1 MKRPAQH
8 HFRVSLAESVR
19 TCLTLWYLVMVAF
32 IIVVFGGSLYATQT
46 FLNADVAESKLETQ
60 LYQDSQRFAQTY
72 RQALL
77 ERQAP
82 TALHLN
88 QSSQEMVLLLRPDGS
103 VLDARGPLT
112 GSVIQQLRAR
122 AEQNAEIIDLTVAQS
137 HSHGWWTRDT
147 AYRALITPVLNRN
160 ARVAILLVGL
170 QRQYPIIPF
179 LAIWLF
185 HGTLALLIA
194 AIGGY
199 WLAGKAL
206 RPVKMITQMTREIHA
221 TDLRRRL
228 HLQRR
233 DEFGELAATFD
244 HMLARLE
251 AAFKRQTQFTADAS
265 HELRTPLTIIDLEI
279 NRALTQLEQPEAY
292 RHVLEQ
298 IQAENEQMTATVNSL
313 LLLARADTGQMTL
326 DLQEVDLSDIALASV
341 ERLLPLAR
349 QSQVTLATGD
359 LPEMLVHG
367 DPQYLGQVL
376 TNLIENGI
384 KYSSGIGKRVY
395 VELACEQERWGV
407 VRVQDDG
414 PGISDEHL
422 PFLFERFYRVD
433 KARSR
438 RQKGPGQSSKSG
450 HEVPGGSGLGLSIV
464 QWIVQAHCGEI
475 RVKSTIGAGSLFEV
489 RLPLLNMVQE

>member
-1 MKRPAQH
+1 MKRSAQQ
-8 HFRVSLAESVR
+8 HFRVSLTSSVR
-19 TCLTLWYLVMVAF
+19 TRLTLWYLAMVAF
-32 IIVVFGGSLYATQT
+32 IMCLFGGSLYVTQT
-46 FLNADVAESKLETQ
+46 FLNSDAAESRLETQ
-60 LYQDSQRFAQTY
+60 LYQDSQQFAQTY
-72 RQALL
+72 RQALPDGHAL
-77 ERQAP
+77 
-82 TALHLN
+82 TALRLN
-88 QSSQEMVLLLRPDGS
+88 QTSQEMVLLLRPDGS

-112 GSVIQQLRAR
+112 SSEIQQLRVR
-122 AEQNAEIIDLTVAQS
+122 AEQNSEMIDLTTSQN
-137 HSHGWWTRDT
+137 HSHGWWAWDT
-147 AYRALITPVLNRN
+147 TYRVLITPMLNQN
-160 ARVAILLVGL
+160 ARVASLLVGL
-170 QRQYPIIPF
+170 PRPHSIS
-179 LAIWLF
+179 LLEIWLF
-185 HGTLALLIA
+185 HGTLALLVA

-206 RPVKMITQMTREIHA
+206 RPVKMITRTANEISA

-228 HLQRR
+228 HLQSR

-251 AAFKRQTQFTADAS
+251 AAFKRQAQFTADAS

-359 LPEMLVHG
+359 LPEVLVRG
-367 DPQYLGQVL
+367 DPQYLGQMM

-384 KYSSGIGKRVY
+384 KYSSGIGKRVHI
-395 VELACEQERWGV
+395 ELACEQERWGV

-414 PGISDEHL
+414 PGISNDHL
-422 PFLFERFYRVD
+422 PYLFERFYRVD

-438 RQKGPGQSSKSG
+438 RQKGPALSSKPG
-450 HEVPGGSGLGLSIV
+450 YGEPGGSGLGLSIV
-464 QWIVQAHCGEI
+464 QWIVQAHGGEI
-475 RVKSTIGAGSLFEV
+475 RVESKIGAGTLFEV
-489 RLPLLNMVQE
+489 RLPLLNMAEE

>member
-8 HFRVSLAESVR
+8 HFRVSLTSSVR
-19 TCLTLWYLVMVAF
+19 TRLTLWYLAMVAF
-32 IIVVFGGSLYATQT
+32 IMCLFGGSLYVTQT
-46 FLNADVAESKLETQ
+46 FLNSDAAESRLETQ
-60 LYQDSQRFAQTY
+60 LYQDSQQFAQIY
-72 RQALL
+72 RQALPY
-77 ERQAP
+77 RQAL
-82 TALHLN
+82 TALRLN

-112 GSVIQQLRAR
+112 SSEIQQLRAR
-122 AEQNAEIIDLTVAQS
+122 AEQNSEMIDLTTSQN
-137 HSHGWWTRDT
+137 HSYGWWARDT
-147 AYRALITPVLNRN
+147 TYRVLITPVLNQN
-160 ARVAILLVGL
+160 ARVASLLVGL
-170 QRQYPIIPF
+170 PRPHSIS
-179 LAIWLF
+179 LLEIWLF
-185 HGTLALLIA
+185 HGTLALLVA

-206 RPVKMITQMTREIHA
+206 RPVKMITRTANEISV

-228 HLQRR
+228 HLQSR

-251 AAFKRQTQFTADAS
+251 AAFKRQAQFTADAS

-349 QSQVTLATGD
+349 QSQVKLATGD
-359 LPEMLVHG
+359 LPEVLVRG
-367 DPQYLGQVL
+367 DPQYLGQMM

-395 VELACEQERWGV
+395 IELACEQERRGV

-414 PGISDEHL
+414 PGISNDHL
-422 PFLFERFYRVD
+422 PYLFERFYRVD

-438 RQKGPGQSSKSG
+438 RQKGPALSSKPG
-450 HEVPGGSGLGLSIV
+450 YGEPGGSGLGLSIV
-464 QWIVQAHCGEI
+464 QWIVQAHGGEI
-475 RVKSTIGAGSLFEV
+475 RVESKIGAGTLFEV
-489 RLPLLNMVQE
+489 RLPLLNMAEE

>member
-8 HFRVSLAESVR
+8 HFHVSLTSSVR
-19 TCLTLWYLVMVAF
+19 TRLTLWYLAMVAF
-32 IIVVFGGSLYATQT
+32 IMCLFGGSLYVTQT
-46 FLNADVAESKLETQ
+46 FLNSDAAESRLETQ
-60 LYQDSQRFAQTY
+60 LYQDSQQFAQTY
-72 RQALL
+72 RQALPD
-77 ERQAP
+77 RQRL
-82 TALHLN
+82 TALRLY

-112 GSVIQQLRAR
+112 SSEIQQLRAR
-122 AEQNAEIIDLTVAQS
+122 AEQNSEMIDLTTSQN
-137 HSHGWWTRDT
+137 HSYGWWARDT
-147 AYRALITPVLNRN
+147 TYRVLITPVLNQN
-160 ARVAILLVGL
+160 ARVASLLVGL
-170 QRQYPIIPF
+170 PRPHSIS
-179 LAIWLF
+179 LLEIWLF
-185 HGTLALLIA
+185 HGTLALLVA

-206 RPVKMITQMTREIHA
+206 RPVKMITRTANEISV

-228 HLQRR
+228 HLQSR

-251 AAFKRQTQFTADAS
+251 AAFKRQAQFTADAS

-341 ERLLPLAR
+341 EN
-349 QSQVTLATGD
+349 D
-359 LPEMLVHG
+359 
-367 DPQYLGQVL
+367 
-376 TNLIENGI
+376 
-384 KYSSGIGKRVY
+384 
-395 VELACEQERWGV
+395 
-407 VRVQDDG
+407 
-414 PGISDEHL
+414 HL
-422 PFLFERFYRVD
+422 PYLFERFYRVD

-438 RQKGPGQSSKSG
+438 RQKGPALSSK
-450 HEVPGGSGLGLSIV
+450 PGYGEPSGSGLGLSIV
-464 QWIVQAHCGEI
+464 QWIVQAHGGEI
-475 RVKSTIGAGSLFEV
+475 RVESKIGAGTLFEV
-489 RLPLLNMVQE
+489 RLPLLNMAEE

>member
-1 MKRPAQH
+1 MKRSAQQ
-8 HFRVSLAESVR
+8 HFRVSLTSSVR
-19 TCLTLWYLVMVAF
+19 TRLTLWYLAMVAF
-32 IIVVFGGSLYATQT
+32 IMCLFGGSLYVTQT
-46 FLNADVAESKLETQ
+46 FLNSDAAESRLETQ
-60 LYQDSQRFAQTY
+60 LYQDSQQFAQTY
-72 RQALL
+72 RQALPDGHAL
-77 ERQAP
+77 
-82 TALHLN
+82 TALRLN
-88 QSSQEMVLLLRPDGS
+88 QTSQEMVLLLRPDGS

-112 GSVIQQLRAR
+112 SSEIQQLRAM
-122 AEQNAEIIDLTVAQS
+122 AEQNSEMIDLTTSQN
-137 HSHGWWTRDT
+137 HSHGWWAWDT
-147 AYRALITPVLNRN
+147 TYRVLITPMLNQN
-160 ARVAILLVGL
+160 ARVASLLVGL
-170 QRQYPIIPF
+170 PRPHSIS
-179 LAIWLF
+179 LLEIWLF
-185 HGTLALLIA
+185 HGTLALLVA

-206 RPVKMITQMTREIHA
+206 RPVKMITRTANEISA

-228 HLQRR
+228 HLQSR

-251 AAFKRQTQFTADAS
+251 AAFKRQAQFTADAS

-359 LPEMLVHG
+359 LPEVLVRG
-367 DPQYLGQVL
+367 DPQYLGQMM

-384 KYSSGIGKRVY
+384 KYSSGIGKRVHI
-395 VELACEQERWGV
+395 ELACEQERWGV

-414 PGISDEHL
+414 PGISNDHL
-422 PFLFERFYRVD
+422 PYLFERFYRVD

-438 RQKGPGQSSKSG
+438 RQKGPALSSKPG
-450 HEVPGGSGLGLSIV
+450 YGEPGGSGLGLSIV
-464 QWIVQAHCGEI
+464 QWIVQAHGGEI
-475 RVKSTIGAGSLFEV
+475 RVESKIGAGTLFEV
-489 RLPLLNMVQE
+489 RLPLLNMAEE